1 VVERDVDYY
10 GDRALCAPY
19 LYHYQ
24 HVLVPRG
31 FWEDYD
37 RGGGRVAGAVEP
49 PLAGGAQAGSGGGAS
64 ILRLRAPPLLCRLD
78 RDRSGGGSA
87 RLAVGGGRE

>member
-1 VVERDVDYY
+1 MDYY

-37 RGGGRVAGAVEP
+37 RGGDVWPARLNPLSLVARKRDQVVALRFSVCV
-49 PLAGGAQAGSGGGAS
+49 LLLFFAGSIA
-64 ILRLRAPPLLCRLD
+64 IV
-78 RDRSGGGSA
+78 
-87 RLAVGGGRE
+87 LAVDPRG

>member
-31 FWEDYD
+31 FWEDYYRRD
-37 RGGGRVAGAVEP
+37 VLPARLNPLSLVARKRDQVVALRFAVCV
-49 PLAGGAQAGSGGGAS
+49 LLLFFAGSIA
-64 ILRLRAPPLLCRLD
+64 IA
-78 RDRSGGGSA
+78 
-87 RLAVGGGRE
+87 LAVDPRG